1 MTNNLVE
8 SLIGAAVLLV
18 AGWFLIFAYERTDSA
33 DRDGYILE
41 AKFNRADGLSIG
53 SDVRVSG
60 IKVGSVT
67 SQHLDTD
74 TFQAVIKFSVRD
86 EVKLPEDTAAAVTA
100 EGLLGGVYLSLI
112 PGGMLEVLED
122 GDEISETQDS
132 IDLLG
137 LIGKFAFNDD
147 SNKDAE

>member
-18 AGWFLIFAYERTDSA
+18 AGWFLMFAYERTDSG
-33 DRDGYILE
+33 DRGGYTLE

-60 IKVGSVT
+60 IKVGSVV

-74 TFQAVIKFSVRD
+74 TFQAVIKFSVRE

-100 EGLLGGVYLSLI
+100 EGLLGGVYLSLL
-112 PGGMLEVLED
+112 PGGMLEELQD

-147 SNKDAE
+147 SNKDPK